1 MVTIDLERVNV
12 VAPYHFTPTSYS
24 VLTFSILTDYGVKYT
39 MSFYENDLLPG
50 IHAYEFVISNVNQRK
65 SPRDIK
71 LRQSIIALIQ
81 EFFRQREAVLIYLC
95 ETGDNRQRQRFRLF
109 ESWFRI
115 SGKGNFVSLSM
126 DLVDLEGVPNY
137 AAIITRMDN
146 PNLSFI
152 TKQFTETVE
161 LLREK
166 PE

>member
-1 MVTIDLERVNV
+1 
-12 VAPYHFTPTSYS
+12 
-24 VLTFSILTDYGVKYT
+24 
-39 MSFYENDLLPG
+39 
-50 IHAYEFVISNVNQRK
+50 
-65 SPRDIK
+65 
-71 LRQSIIALIQ
+71 
-81 EFFRQREAVLIYLC
+81 
-95 ETGDNRQRQRFRLF
+95 
-109 ESWFRI
+109 
-115 SGKGNFVSLSM
+115 M

>member
-1 MVTIDLERVNV
+1 MIDLVRVNRISPYSF
-12 VAPYHFTPTSYS
+12 VASKRPLFYEFITDTGIDYTVGFTPNG
-24 VLTFSILTDYGVKYT
+24 ILPDVQ
-39 MSFYENDLLPG
+39 S
-50 IHAYEFVISNVNQRK
+50 YEFVIVNRSQRK
-65 SPRDIK
+65 SPRDVK

-115 SGKGNFVSLSM
+115 AGKGRFVSLSM

-137 AAIITRMDN
+137 ASIITRMDN

>member
-12 VAPYHFTPTSYS
+12 VALYHFTPTSYS
-24 VLTFSILTDYGVKYT
+24 VLTFSVLTDYGVKYT

>member
-12 VAPYHFTPTSYS
+12 VAPYHFTLAPYAQLSFW
-24 VLTFSILTDYGVKYT
+24 LTTDYGVDYA
-39 MSFYENDLLPG
+39 MSFYKNDLLPG
-50 IHAYEFVISNVNQRK
+50 VDLYEFAISNMNQRK
-65 SPRDIK
+65 SPRDVK
-71 LRQSIIALIQ
+71 LRQSIVALIQ
-81 EFFRQREAVLIYLC
+81 AFFCQKEAVLIYIC

-109 ESWFRI
+109 ESWFRVA
-115 SGKGNFVSLSM
+115 GKGRFVSLSM
-126 DLVDLEGVPNY
+126 DLVDEEGISNY

>member
-1 MVTIDLERVNV
+1 
-12 VAPYHFTPTSYS
+12 
-24 VLTFSILTDYGVKYT
+24 

>member
-24 VLTFSILTDYGVKYT
+24 ELTFSVLTDYGVRYT
-39 MSFYENDLLPG
+39 MSFYENDLLPD

-65 SPRDIK
+65 SPRDVK

-81 EFFRQREAVLIYLC
+81 AFFCQKEAVLIYIC